1 MNKDFIVTIE
11 IDNEGQLH
19 LITSKVTFPMIY
31 RTATEI
37 HWNPNKHSLYS
48 QRPRDWTY
56 KMWFDHILNVA
67 EKECNCKLERTVIPK
82 WVNIPP
88 ELKEEIQKS
97 E

>member
-1 MNKDFIVTIE
+1 MNKDFIVIIE

-19 LITSKVTFPMIY
+19 LITSKVTIPMIY
-31 RTATEI
+31 RTATEV

-48 QRPRDWTY
+48 PRPRDWTY
-56 KMWFDHILNVA
+56 KMWFDHILNVG
-67 EKECNCKLERTVIPK
+67 EKECNCKLERTVNTK

-97 E
+97 K